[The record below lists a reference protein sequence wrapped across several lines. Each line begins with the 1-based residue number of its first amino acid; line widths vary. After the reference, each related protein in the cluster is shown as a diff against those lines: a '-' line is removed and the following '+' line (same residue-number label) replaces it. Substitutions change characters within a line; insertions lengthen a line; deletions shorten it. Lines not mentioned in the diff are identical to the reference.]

1 LNWLF
6 RPHLARLV
14 VTSYVAGPLGLLL
27 IAWAWVRLRNTAYRD
42 MTVLLLAVVAVY
54 AAVLA
59 ASISFDERYAGILVL
74 LVLLVALDQWRASA
88 RKGLTIL
95 VVGTFAFGGLA
106 SFAAGARVLIHG
118 HYYDPVSGTSQQIVP
133 PAILEYLRSA
143 ATEHHWQN
151 PIAVL
156 PSPVAAVALPG
167 FRFIVIHP
175 DFIGGKKAG
184 RADRIFVVVQETM
197 IQDGRAGAV
206 LKSFVNYDVN
216 GWDQTHVEGMV
227 IYSQ

>member
-1 LNWLF
+1 MGIIECARRHASETYHGGEPLLF
-6 RPHLARLV
+6 CGTTWV
-14 VTSYVAGPLGLLL
+14 PLCG
-27 IAWAWVRLRNTAYRD
+27 T
-42 MTVLLLAVVAVY
+42 
-54 AAVLA
+54 A
-59 ASISFDERYAGILVL
+59 ASSKEILKQTAG
-74 LVLLVALDQWRASA
+74 
-88 RKGLTIL
+88 GLL

-175 DFIGGKKAG
+175 DFIGGKTWVWAG

-206 LKSFVNYDVN
+206 LKSFVNYDVSDR
-216 GWDQTHVEGMV
+216 DQTHVEGMV